1 MEKNSK
7 ESQKEK
13 ISKMVVKSL
22 IDNYSMKTVIQNLY
36 SKKKKLNMMN
46 YNLHC
51 FVSKINLAYLI

>member
-1 MEKNSK
+1 MEKNNK

-36 SKKKKLNMMN
+36 SKKKLNMMN
-46 YNLHC
+46 YNLHYY
-51 FVSKINLAYLI
+51 VSKINLAYLI